1 MYLLIFI
8 YKYNIRRTQIS
19 ESTVSRRG
27 FSDKAL
33 TRVRIKENMLSK
45 TKLDKSKFYYRKLST
60 HRD

>member
-8 YKYNIRRTQIS
+8 YKYNIKRTQMS
-19 ESTVSRRG
+19 ESTASSRG
-27 FSDKAL
+27 FSNKAL

-60 HRD
+60 HGD